1 MVRIVVDEAAGR
13 CMVVGIGKRAEA
25 QTGETKMT
33 KFKVI
38 HSHTVDGDRT
48 SEIYDT
54 ERKVTLAA
62 VNIND
67 DMWRILGAGTV
78 VGNRQYLHLAS
89 TTRFH
94 QKRNGRCPVQMCAW
108 VDLNDLTSHQ
118 HAY

>member
-1 MVRIVVDEAAGR
+1 
-13 CMVVGIGKRAEA
+13 
-25 QTGETKMT
+25 MT

-54 ERKVTLAA
+54 ERKMTLAG
-62 VNIND
+62 VRTD
-67 DMWRILGAGTV
+67 GDLWRIVGAGAV
-78 VGNRQYLHLAS
+78 EGDRQYLHLAS

-108 VDLNDLTSHQ
+108 IDMNDLTSHQ
-118 HAY
+118 HAC